1 MYLGFLLWLV
11 AWAAFLGN
19 ALAFAL
25 IPAFVVYMNLFQIR
39 PEERALAALFE
50 QEFPAYKSK
59 VRRWI

>member
-1 MYLGFLLWLV
+1 MYLGFLLSLV

-39 PEERALAALFE
+39 PEERALATRFE
-50 QEFPAYKSK
+50 PVFEAYKSK
-59 VRRWI
+59 VRRWL